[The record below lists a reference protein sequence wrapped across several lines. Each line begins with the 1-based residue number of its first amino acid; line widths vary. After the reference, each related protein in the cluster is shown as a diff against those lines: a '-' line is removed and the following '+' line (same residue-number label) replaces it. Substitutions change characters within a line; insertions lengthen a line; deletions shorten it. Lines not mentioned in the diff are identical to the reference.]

1 MKLKFIIFTLSSLFL
16 QQGFSQETEE
26 IVEEEKPSYWNEH
39 FKFGGYVKYMNTNSF
54 TTLDS
59 VFTDNLFHNR
69 LNLKYNPNK
78 NWSLILEA
86 RNRLFYGESVKYQP
100 GFSNNVNKDNGV
112 VDASFNLIDAGSVIF
127 NTTIDRGYV
136 EYNKDKWNIRLGRQ
150 RINWGINLAW
160 NPNDLYNAYNFT
172 DFDYAERPGTDG
184 VRIQYY
190 NKSMS
195 KIEFAYKPGKDL
207 DESIISAL
215 YKFNKKSYDIQFLA
229 SNFNTDIALG
239 AGWAGNLKNSGFK
252 GEVTYFHPKESF
264 GDSIGVFTTSISID
278 YTFGNGLYL
287 NVAGLYNGSAKGKT
301 NLSQF
306 GVGVGTLSAK
316 NLLPSEFTAFVQV
329 SGAFSPIFGGGFSV
343 MYLPA
348 VNGVFLNPTLN
359 YSIAENWDL
368 DAVGQILFAN
378 KPIKFQNVSN
388 AVFLRLRWSF

>member
-1 MKLKFIIFTLSSLFL
+1 
-16 QQGFSQETEE
+16 
-26 IVEEEKPSYWNEH
+26 
-39 FKFGGYVKYMNTNSF
+39 MNTNSF

-69 LNLKYNPNK
+69 LNLKYNPDK
-78 NWSLILEA
+78 NWSVILEA
-86 RNRLFYGESVKYQP
+86 RNRLFYGESVKHQP
-100 GFSNNVNKDNGV
+100 NFAKNIDNDNGII
-112 VDASFNLIDAGSVIF
+112 DASFNLIDAGSVIL

-172 DFDYAERPGTDG
+172 DFDYAERPGTDAI
-184 VRIQYY
+184 RIQYN
-190 NKSMS
+190 NKPMS
-195 KIEFAYKPGKDL
+195 KIELAYKPGKNL

-229 SNFNTDIALG
+229 SNFNTDIAIG
-239 AGWAGNLKNSGFK
+239 TGWAGNLKDAGFK
-252 GEVTYFHPKESF
+252 GEVTYFHPKKSF
-264 GDSIGVFTTSISID
+264 ADTSGVVAASISVD
-278 YTFGNGLYL
+278 YTFRNGLYL
-287 NVAGLYNGSAKGKT
+287 NVAGLYNGSASGAT

-306 GVGVGTLSAK
+306 GVGAETLSAK

-329 SGAFSPIFGGGFSV
+329 SGAFTPIFSGGFSV

-348 VNGVFLNPTLN
+348 VHGLFLNPTLN

-368 DAVGQILFAN
+368 DAVGQVLFAEN
-378 KPIKFQNVSN
+378 PTKFQNVNN
-388 AVFLRLRWSF
+388 AVFLRIRWSF